1 MKGWT
6 RAFPRVLVLD
16 NRDFARKV
24 LVRMLHKMGARD
36 VLQARDPEDA
46 MVKMCLQAGVDI
58 VLCDLK
64 SHGHDRMEFLS
75 NASCSGMVRAVALY
89 GELQPQLH
97 RALEQMETLAG
108 LHLLGVMRE
117 PIQFRTLQLMLHRYE
132 RTQTLSPPS
141 PSPSRTHRILP
152 SEDEVRRGLALGEF
166 RAWYQPQVQL
176 SSRQVQC
183 VEVLVRWEH
192 PNLGVLLPGDFIA
205 AVLAYK
211 LIDQM
216 FLQLLEQ
223 GLSLLG
229 VLRKQGE
236 KLGLAF
242 NLHATQLADSA
253 LIQHIKHALD
263 QHGFNGT
270 TLVFELGENG
280 LLGCAPDTHE
290 NLLRLR
296 LLGCGLSI
304 DNFGSGFS
312 SLKLL
317 CKLPLTQIKLD
328 GQFVQRLDIQ
338 SNQAMVISMQ
348 ALARSLGL
356 SMVIEG
362 VSSPQIL
369 DDLLK
374 LGCEIGQG
382 FNLASPMNGH
392 TLLQWFKSGTHV
404 Q

>member
-24 LVRMLHKMGARD
+24 LVRMLQKMGARD

-64 SHGHDRMEFLS
+64 SHGLDRMEFLS
-75 NASCSGMVRAVALY
+75 NARCSGMVRAVALY

-97 RALEQMETLAG
+97 RALEQMKTLAG

-117 PIQFRTLQLMLHRYE
+117 PIQFRTLHLMLHGYE

-141 PSPSRTHRILP
+141 PSPTHHILP

-176 SSRQVQC
+176 SSGQVQC

-192 PNLGVLLPGDFIA
+192 PSLGVLLPGDFIA
-205 AVLAYK
+205 AVLAYN

-280 LLGCAPDTHE
+280 LLGCAHDTHE